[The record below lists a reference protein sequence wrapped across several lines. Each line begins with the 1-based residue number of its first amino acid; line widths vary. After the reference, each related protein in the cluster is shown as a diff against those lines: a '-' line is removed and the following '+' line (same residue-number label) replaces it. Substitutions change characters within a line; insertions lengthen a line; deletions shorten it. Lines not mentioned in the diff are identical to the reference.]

1 MTEQILHLES
11 ICDPKATIRHLT
23 DYLGHL
29 RADVEPVDE
38 NTLSL
43 DTLSLDTL
51 DGPPDEAVTGS
62 GSGPFGIRAWAVQAF
77 LRDRNDGTLI
87 TLRALGEETS
97 SRALSRRRPTI
108 SLASSVKKMERLAR
122 LLRAM
127 DAGARMQRLHHA

>member
-1 MTEQILHLES
+1 MTEQMLHLES
-11 ICDPKATIRHLT
+11 ICDPKATISHLT

-38 NTLSL
+38 NTLP
-43 DTLSLDTL
+43 LDTL

-62 GSGPFGIRAWAVQAF
+62 GSGPFGIRAWTVQAF
-77 LRDRNDGTLI
+77 LRERNDGTLI

-97 SRALSRRRPTI
+97 SLALSRRRSTM